1 MNIQARVEKWRHLA
15 AIRRS
20 SWAWVL
26 IPTYC
31 LALLASVFIVLVVIE
46 VKNLYILVI
55 IFIEQFLSYPR
66 QLKLTAKQFEN
77 RGLALLR

>member
-20 SWAWVL
+20 SWAWGL

-31 LALLASVFIVLVVIE
+31 LASVFIVLVVIE

-55 IFIEQFLSYPR
+55 IFIEQLLSCLR

-77 RGLALLR
+77 GGLASLR